1 MKESINQDVMKHLNA
16 IKVFNYIR
24 EQGKATRKQVEAATV
39 LSWGAV
45 SNITA
50 RLLEKRYLVENK
62 CEKGSGSGRIP
73 SFLAVNDRQYY
84 VLGVD
89 INITRLTVELVNLKG
104 ESVRQWTGEPD
115 YHGSDALLAGVQDLL
130 QRVIGE
136 SIGERS
142 GDVILGIGVA
152 MQGIVDAR
160 NGIAISLPQCPGWQD
175 IPLAALLESR
185 FGRPVYLEHD
195 PNCVLRAEVQER
207 PRDSL
212 LLLRIDKGIGMAI
225 LSEGRIFT
233 GPGMLEIA
241 HTIVVLHGVKCSCGG
256 EGCLEAYVSEE
267 GLSQLAG
274 IAFTEAAER
283 ARNGDPAI
291 LALFGNM
298 ALYLGVAIHNILRLF
313 QSDEIILCG
322 DMMRYR
328 DLFLDQVRQWLAGN
342 SFCREAA
349 APKISFSENER
360 AAYGAALMAIPKVIE
375 DMDI

>member
-1 MKESINQDVMKHLNA
+1 VKESINQDVMKQLNA
-16 IKVFNYIR
+16 IKVFSYIR
-24 EQGKATRKQVEAATV
+24 EQGKATRKQIEAAMD

-50 RLLEKRYLVENK
+50 RLLEKGYLVESK
-62 CEKGSGSGRIP
+62 GEKGSANGSGSGRIP

-104 ESVRQWTGEPD
+104 ESVRQWSGEPD
-115 YHGSDALLAGVQDLL
+115 YRSSDALLTGVQDLL

-136 SIGERS
+136 CS

-160 NGIAISLPQCPGWQD
+160 NGISISLPQCPGWQD
-175 IPLAALLESR
+175 IPLAALLESW

-195 PNCVLRAEVQER
+195 PNCVLRAEVQDR
-207 PRDSL
+207 PRGNL
-212 LLLRIDKGIGMAI
+212 LLLRIDKGIGMAL

-241 HTIVVLHGVKCSCGG
+241 HTIVVPHGAKCSCGG

-267 GLSQLAG
+267 GLSLLSG
-274 IAFTEAAER
+274 IAFPAAAER
-283 ARNGDPAI
+283 ARSGDPAI

-298 ALYLGVAIHNILRLF
+298 ALYLGVAINNILRLF
-313 QSDEIILCG
+313 KADEIILCG

-342 SFCREAA
+342 SFCRE
-349 APKISFSENER
+349 PETLKISFSENER

-375 DMDI
+375 NLNI